1 MPETRFTVFLIGS
14 QMSSTACHIEKAN
27 KLFKDRIQEE
37 FITKVLAYRIDVV
50 GEDIDTERYHNK
62 GYVSNLY

>member
-1 MPETRFTVFLIGS
+1 MPETRFTVFSIGS

-37 FITKVLAYRIDVV
+37 FITKVAYRIDV
-50 GEDIDTERYHNK
+50 GEDIDTERYLSK